1 MTRSGPS
8 TTSLGR
14 RVCREAALVL
24 EAALR
29 GALGGASGV
38 EGEERGWEKGSGMER
53 RGGRNTAL
61 LGRRVSAGAPFQ
73 KRVSILT
80 SPYTTHRS
88 NPFDIFE
95 SFFGGMGGGNPFSD
109 AFGGGASR
117 GGPRPP
123 QPVPGDDR
131 GVSLQVDFAEAV
143 FGCNKEVEVNH
154 LEACATCTGT
164 GVKPGTKSSTCKTC
178 GGQGQVVQAVRTPLG
193 MFQQV
198 APCPTCHGTGQ
209 ESTPCSTCAGDGRV
223 RTRKKISLRV
233 PAGIDTGA
241 RLRVRGE
248 GDAGKRCDDV
258 W

>member
-1 MTRSGPS
+1 
-8 TTSLGR
+8 
-14 RVCREAALVL
+14 
-24 EAALR
+24 
-29 GALGGASGV
+29 
-38 EGEERGWEKGSGMER
+38 
-53 RGGRNTAL
+53 
-61 LGRRVSAGAPFQ
+61 
-73 KRVSILT
+73 
-80 SPYTTHRS
+80 
-88 NPFDIFE
+88 
-95 SFFGGMGGGNPFSD
+95 MGGGNPFSD

-248 GDAGKRCDDV
+248 GDAGKRYDEAGQLSLACWRLGCLRFGSGSV
-258 W
+258 VPIFSLYTLIVACIFHQPCPQ

>member
-1 MTRSGPS
+1 M
-8 TTSLGR
+8 
-14 RVCREAALVL
+14 
-24 EAALR
+24 
-29 GALGGASGV
+29 

-154 LEACATCTGT
+154 LETCATCTGT